1 MKVKE
6 LIEKLEKENPNNEIH
21 IVVDFFG
28 NKGIIPYHAIIDDI
42 IDYEIRYLDID
53 NECLSEEELIE
64 KIEEENNIDCS
75 WTELKIQNV
84 VDTRMKKQKKIEGL
98 WLYSTISNRGLE

>member
-21 IVVDFFG
+21 IVVDFLD
-28 NKGIIPYHAIIDDI
+28 NEGIKPYHAIIDNI
-42 IDYEIRYLDID
+42 IDYDIRYLDID
-53 NECLSEEELIE
+53 NECLSEQELIE

-84 VDTRMKKQKKIEGL
+84 IDDRMKKQKKIEGL
-98 WLYSTISNRGLE
+98 YLYSTISYRGLE